1 MCLCTCLIVL
11 LITHVCVYILHGDFF
26 LDASIEVKSQKD
38 FAMKCISD
46 LAEKDIMKKR
56 VREREEDVRGAYY
69 RDTTAIIHSSPF
81 RRLKH
86 KTQVF
91 FAPSNDHI
99 CTRMEHVLHVASIAS
114 TICRPLYLDTE
125 LAWAIGVG
133 HDLGHTPFGHVGE
146 RIISNLSVERGI
158 GEFQHEVNSLR
169 VVDFLADSG
178 RGLNLTYAVRD
189 GIVCHNGESLS
200 RRIKPTG
207 EVKNL
212 DSIKRREGLIPSTYE
227 GAVVRFSDSIAYL
240 GRDWEDAGRL
250 GILKGK
256 ELPDIV
262 RTRLGN
268 NNSEIINTLVND
280 IIKGADS
287 QEGIGFSDE
296 IFEAVEAFSLFNYQN
311 IYKSDILNGYTRY
324 FTRLIKLIVDY
335 LEELYSSFGLDEKG
349 YLQEHNMLAAGFYNH
364 ISGMYRK
371 YMEHEGS
378 DKRMILDYV
387 AGMTDN
393 FTLDCANE
401 ILKPE
406 HLNEEIDQSLTGK
419 WFDVR

>member
-1 MCLCTCLIVL
+1 MAISSWAETDSMKSRMRPRSE
-11 LITHVCVYILHGDFF
+11 DF
-26 LDASIEVKSQKD
+26 
-38 FAMKCISD
+38 
-46 LAEKDIMKKR
+46 
-56 VREREEDVRGAYY
+56 RGSYY

-114 TICRPLYLDTE
+114 AICRPLGLDTE

-146 RIISNLSVERGI
+146 RIISKLSEERGL
-158 GEFQHEVNSLR
+158 GAFEHEVNSLR
-169 VVDFLADSG
+169 VVDFLSDSG

-189 GIVCHNGESLS
+189 GIVSHNGESLK
-200 RRIKPTG
+200 RRLRPTG
-207 EVKNL
+207 E
-212 DSIKRREGLIPSTYE
+212 IKDLSAIVSREGLIPSTYE

-240 GRDWEDAGRL
+240 GRDWEDAWRL
-250 GILKGK
+250 GILNDRD
-256 ELPDIV
+256 LPEIV
-262 RTRLGN
+262 EKRLGRT
-268 NNSEIINTLVND
+268 NSEIINTLVND
-280 IIKGADS
+280 IIAGADS
-287 QEGIGFSDE
+287 SEGIGFSDDV
-296 IFEAVEAFSLFNYQN
+296 FEAVKAFSEFNYEN
-311 IYKSDILNGYTRY
+311 IYRSEILNGYTRY
-324 FTRLIKLIVDY
+324 FTRLITLIVDY
-335 LEELYSSFGLDEKG
+335 LEELYKEFSLDEKG

-364 ISGMYRK
+364 INGMQQK
-371 YMEHEGS
+371 YIEHEGS
-378 DKRMILDYV
+378 DKRMIIDYV

-393 FTLDCANE
+393 FCLDCANE

-419 WFDVR
+419 WFDVRK